1 MQKLRIETPR
11 MYGDHHVTA
20 VRRLLF
26 ELPGVIEIYASSCFA
41 IVEIDYDPAL
51 LGPAELQAALEAG
64 GYTEPLSV
72 PRETGTPAYQEPA
85 NTLFRHTTMYR
96 QLGRLIGFAQDVGA
110 NASVEWP
117 CPGFGMTAEME
128 AEESDNG

>member
-1 MQKLRIETPR
+1 MPAVVSPSSRSTTTLPSLVRQNSKQRWKRGL
-11 MYGDHHVTA
+11 YGTSV
-20 VRRLLF
+20 
-26 ELPGVIEIYASSCFA
+26 C
-41 IVEIDYDPAL
+41 
-51 LGPAELQAALEAG
+51 AE
-64 GYTEPLSV
+64 
-72 PRETGTPAYQEPA
+72 ETGTPAYQEPA

>member
-64 GYTEPLSV
+64 AIRNLCLCRGRL
-72 PRETGTPAYQEPA
+72 A
-85 NTLFRHTTMYR
+85 R
-96 QLGRLIGFAQDVGA
+96 QLTRSQRTHSSATPPCIG
-110 NASVEWP
+110 S
-117 CPGFGMTAEME
+117 
-128 AEESDNG
+128 